1 MKRPVSKASERAS
14 KPSSSFTSTDRTTH
28 TIVHFFHTIP
38 TNVLTHSFSSFW
50 LVFQRILCLYVRP
63 CFQWGISKVFLP
75 SGYTRCTVRCM
86 LPAVLLVLYARKC
99 TSYCTH
105 AYLWSELFHRNLR
118 FSPFQLCISRSPC
131 DIVLKILWVSSI
143 SLLACLMY

>member
-28 TIVHFFHTIP
+28 TTLFSHYSDKRTNSLFLFFLACFS
-38 TNVLTHSFSSFW
+38 TNTVPLRTSMLSVGNIQSFPPLW
-50 LVFQRILCLYVRP
+50 LYEM
-63 CFQWGISKVFLP
+63 
-75 SGYTRCTVRCM
+75 YCTVYASSSTTRTVCM
-86 LPAVLLVLYARKC
+86 YVHIVLYARIP
-99 TSYCTH
+99 
-105 AYLWSELFHRNLR
+105 YLWSELFHRNLR